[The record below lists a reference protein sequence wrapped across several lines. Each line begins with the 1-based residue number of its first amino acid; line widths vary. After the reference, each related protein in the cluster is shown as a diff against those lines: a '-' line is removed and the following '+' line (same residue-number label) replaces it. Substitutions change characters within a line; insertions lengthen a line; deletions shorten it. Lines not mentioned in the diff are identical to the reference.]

1 MREVTIVRR
10 GKVFVCPDAMA
21 DKAKSDQKERPKQVQ
36 VRVPRGGSRGVIK
49 TVSGVRIKW

>member
-1 MREVTIVRR
+1 MKEVAIVRR

-21 DKAKSDQKERPKQVQ
+21 DKAKSGQKDKPKQAQVQ
-36 VRVPRGGSRGVIK
+36 VPRGGSRGVIK